1 MASEKKLTIQKLER
15 KLYMLQSEKDN
26 LVKALQYIRVL
37 REKSKIERLQ
47 VNSKLREISAKK
59 VEQDTD
65 CIEESTVQPEESLAG
80 PSGRQQMSVSLKG
93 ADLSFLDD
101 PSVIN
106 QTEINLD
113 VISREE
119 LLEEELETEED

>member
-65 CIEESTVQPEESLAG
+65 CIEESTVQPEESFAG

>member
-15 KLYMLQSEKDN
+15 KLYTLQSEKDN

-65 CIEESTVQPEESLAG
+65 SIEENTVQPRESLAG
-80 PSGRQQMSVSLKG
+80 PSGRQQMSVSLRG

-113 VISREE
+113 VVSREE

>member
-1 MASEKKLTIQKLER
+1 MASERKLTIQKLER
-15 KLYMLQSEKDN
+15 KLFKLHSEKDN

-59 VEQDTD
+59 VDQFTTR
-65 CIEESTVQPEESLAG
+65 IEENAEQPKESLPG
-80 PSGRQQMSVSLKG
+80 PSGRQQMSLSLRG
-93 ADLSFLDD
+93 TDLSFLDD

-106 QTEINLD
+106 KTEINLD
-113 VISREE
+113 VVSREE
-119 LLEEELETEED
+119 ILEEELETEEE

>member
-15 KLYMLQSEKDN
+15 KLYTLQSEKDN

-59 VEQDTD
+59 VDQDTD
-65 CIEESTVQPEESLAG
+65 SIVENTVQTEELLAG

-113 VISREE
+113 VVSREE
-119 LLEEELETEED
+119 ILEEELETEED

>member
-15 KLYMLQSEKDN
+15 KLYTLQSEKDN

-59 VEQDTD
+59 VDQDTD
-65 CIEESTVQPEESLAG
+65 SIVGNTVQTEELLAG

-113 VISREE
+113 VVSREE
-119 LLEEELETEED
+119 ILEEELETEED

>member
-59 VEQDTD
+59 SEQDTD
-65 CIEESTVQPEESLAG
+65 SIKENTVLLEESSAG

-106 QTEINLD
+106 QTVINLD
-113 VISREE
+113 VVSREE

>member
-1 MASEKKLTIQKLER
+1 MASEKKLTIQKQER
-15 KLYMLQSEKDN
+15 KLYMLLSEKEN

-59 VEQDTD
+59 ATD
-65 CIEESTVQPEESLAG
+65 SIEENTVQPEESLAG

-106 QTEINLD
+106 QTVINLD
-113 VISREE
+113 VVSREE

>member
-1 MASEKKLTIQKLER
+1 MASERKLTIQKLER
-15 KLYMLQSEKDN
+15 KLYKLQSEKDN

-59 VEQDTD
+59 VDQVTTR
-65 CIEESTVQPEESLAG
+65 IEENAEQPEESLPG
-80 PSGRQQMSVSLKG
+80 SSGRQQMSLSLIG
-93 ADLSFLDD
+93 TDLSFLDD

-106 QTEINLD
+106 KTEINLD
-113 VISREE
+113 VVSREE
-119 LLEEELETEED
+119 ILEEELETEEE

>member
-1 MASEKKLTIQKLER
+1 MASERKLTIQKLER
-15 KLYMLQSEKDN
+15 KLFKLHSEKDN

-59 VEQDTD
+59 VDQVTAR
-65 CIEESTVQPEESLAG
+65 IEENAEQPEESLPG
-80 PSGRQQMSVSLKG
+80 PSGRQQMSLSLRG
-93 ADLSFLDD
+93 TDLSFLDD

-106 QTEINLD
+106 KTEINLD
-113 VISREE
+113 VVSREE
-119 LLEEELETEED
+119 LLEEELETEEE

>member
-1 MASEKKLTIQKLER
+1 MASERKLTIQKLER
-15 KLYMLQSEKDN
+15 KLYKLQSEKDN

-59 VEQDTD
+59 VDQFTTR
-65 CIEESTVQPEESLAG
+65 IEENAEQPEESLPG
-80 PSGRQQMSVSLKG
+80 PSGRQQMSLSLRG
-93 ADLSFLDD
+93 TDLSFLDD

-106 QTEINLD
+106 KTEINLD
-113 VISREE
+113 IVSREE
-119 LLEEELETEED
+119 ILEEELETEEE

>member
-47 VNSKLREISAKK
+47 VNSKLREISEKK
-59 VEQDTD
+59 SEQDTEENTVLL
-65 CIEESTVQPEESLAG
+65 EESSAG

-106 QTEINLD
+106 QTVINLD
-113 VISREE
+113 VVSREE

>member
-1 MASEKKLTIQKLER
+1 MASERKLTIQKLER
-15 KLYMLQSEKDN
+15 KLYNLQSEKDN

-59 VEQDTD
+59 VDQVR
-65 CIEESTVQPEESLAG
+65 IEENAEQPEESLPG
-80 PSGRQQMSVSLKG
+80 PSGRQQMSLSLRG
-93 ADLSFLDD
+93 TDLSFLDD

-106 QTEINLD
+106 KTEINLD
-113 VISREE
+113 VVSREE
-119 LLEEELETEED
+119 ILEEELETEEE

>member
-15 KLYMLQSEKDN
+15 KLYTLQSEKDN

-59 VEQDTD
+59 VQQDTD
-65 CIEESTVQPEESLAG
+65 SIEENTVQPRESLAG
-80 PSGRQQMSVSLKG
+80 PSGRQQSVSLRG

-113 VISREE
+113 VVSREE

>member
-47 VNSKLREISAKK
+47 VNSKLREISEKK
-59 VEQDTD
+59 SEQDTEGNTVLL
-65 CIEESTVQPEESLAG
+65 EESSAG
-80 PSGRQQMSVSLKG
+80 PSGRRQTRQMSVSLKG

-106 QTEINLD
+106 QTVINLN
-113 VISREE
+113 VVSREE
-119 LLEEELETEED
+119 LLDEELETEED